1 MDCRELEDRLEALL
15 DGELDELE
23 SRRCARHLE
32 TCPSCRELAEPLTVA
47 SAPPEDLV
55 DAVLASTS
63 GSPCGRSQS
72 LLCEWLDGET
82 AAADGELM
90 AAHLDTCADCRSLA
104 AAMTR
109 LAAELPE
116 LAELRPDPGFVE
128 AVLAATLPVRV
139 RLRRWWAA
147 VWPQW
152 VRRPRFASEAAF
164 VATMALV
171 IVFATPGSP
180 LEAVPTKALVLAR
193 TDPAA
198 RLEAPVAQLEARLEA
213 PVAALGD
220 HFTTQVKEP
229 ISARYARGETRVRSW
244 AKAAEARGRAVTE
257 DLAAWLGTSRERLA
271 SLLESADEKASD
283 SADTESNTNQEKP

>member
-15 DGELDELE
+15 DGELGELE
-23 SRRCARHLE
+23 RRRCARHLE
-32 TCPSCRELAEPLTVA
+32 ICPSCRELAEPFVA
-47 SAPPEDLV
+47 GAAPPEDLV
-55 DAVLASTS
+55 DTVLASTS
-63 GSPCGRSQS
+63 GPPCDRAES
-72 LLCEWLDGET
+72 LLCAWLDGET
-82 AAADGELM
+82 AGTDRDLM
-90 AAHLDTCADCRSLA
+90 AAHLDHCAHCRGLA

-180 LEAVPTKALVLAR
+180 LEAVPTKALELAR
-193 TDPAA
+193 TDPTA
-198 RLEAPVAQLEARLEA
+198 RLEAPVAQLGARLEA
-213 PVAALGD
+213 PVATLGEQ
-220 HFTTQVKEP
+220 FTVRVKEP
-229 ISARYARGETRVRSW
+229 IRAGYARGEAEARTW
-244 AKAAEARGRAVTE
+244 AQAAEARGRAFID
-257 DLAAWLGTSRERLA
+257 DLSAWLGTSRERLA
-271 SLLESADEKASD
+271 SLLERADEKASD
-283 SADTESNTNQEKP
+283 NQDDASNSTQEKP